1 MQNFTIYY
9 APYIQAAILIVSF
22 VAAIVILVAGRLL
35 MRRRNYRKQ
44 SRIVAHA
51 RHRHVEDIGTVSA
64 PRAPRFSI
72 RSLSGEERERLTER
86 WRAIE
91 GRFAEDPRGAIEEA
105 DDLVNRGLVARG
117 YPMHDFEQNSA
128 GLLVD
133 HREVVENYRVAHTL
147 GKKAARGSAST
158 EGMRCAMQSY
168 RALMESICESR
179 EFADDTWS
187 EATSTLRVSRR

>member
-9 APYIQAAILIVSF
+9 APYIQTAILIVSF
-22 VAAIVILVAGRLL
+22 VAAIVLLVAGRLL
-35 MRRRNYRKQ
+35 LRRRTYRKH

-51 RHRHVEDIGTVSA
+51 RHRHVEDLGTVSA
-64 PRAPRFSI
+64 PRTSHFRI
-72 RSLSGEERERLTER
+72 RSLSDDERERMTER

-91 GRFAEDPRGAIEEA
+91 GRFADDPRGALEEA

-117 YPMHDFEQNSA
+117 YPMHDFEHNAA

-133 HREVVENYRVAHTL
+133 HREVVEDYRVAHTL

-168 RALMESICESR
+168 RTLMESICESR
-179 EFADDTWS
+179 EFADDRWS
-187 EATSTLRVSRR
+187 EAASTLRVSRR